1 MTNFIKNL
9 LFFAFYTLIVFIFIN
24 NSDTIVSSVNSSINL
39 FLNTVFPSL
48 FPFFMLVDILNNYNY
63 FGYFRSIIKFKYSD
77 LFIVSIISG
86 LPSNSKY
93 LSTLINEN
101 LISKKDASI
110 LLGITFFPNP
120 MFVIGIVSSF
130 LGSKIIGI
138 KLLASLYLSS
148 FIVFILNYKKLDNI
162 TYNNKNLKKDFSTL
176 LKTSILKN
184 ISLLL
189 VIYGTIL
196 IFTILVNLLTEY
208 ISINKIFLSIINLFL
223 EMTSGLKLTSTL
235 SNPILKIIL
244 SAFGLSFT
252 GLSVIMQAFTI
263 LPSSSIDIKIFIK
276 NKFLMIMLNIIIIYI
291 IINI

>member
-235 SNPILKIIL
+235 SNPTLKIIL

>member
-9 LFFAFYTLIVFIFIN
+9 LFFTFYTLIVFIFIN
-24 NSDTIVSSVNSSINL
+24 NSDTIVSSVNFSINL

-235 SNPILKIIL
+235 SNPTLKIIL

>member
-235 SNPILKIIL
+235 SNPTLKIIL

-252 GLSVIMQAFTI
+252 GLSVIMQVFTI

>member
-86 LPSNSKY
+86 LPSNAKY

-235 SNPILKIIL
+235 SNPTLKIIL